1 MGLVFD
7 NFINRLD
14 QCIDSAAGDEVEKA
28 SRCQLMWTKRQLDL
42 NLSKQLRKSLDSKV
56 SLTVGDKKRRKSSA
70 RWENDLSGHISPG
83 MDLETSPNK
92 TKSLFVFNLDDE
104 DENSDL
110 EVDSKNVVVGLKKAP
125 KRKNLD
131 QIRAVFYG
139 KHSPKI

>member
-1 MGLVFD
+1 MFD

-42 NLSKQLRKSLDSKV
+42 NLSKPLGKSLDSKA
-56 SLTVGDKKRRKSSA
+56 SLAVGVQKRRKSSA
-70 RWENDLSGHISPG
+70 RWEHDLNSHISPG
-83 MDLETSPNK
+83 MDLETSPNN

-110 EVDSKNVVVGLKKAP
+110 EVDSKNVVVDLKKAP

-131 QIRAVFYG
+131 QIRAAFYG
-139 KHSPKI
+139 KKFSDVS